1 MEDDP
6 TKQNMSIDAA
16 RQAIRRQLQL
26 EDSGDTR
33 LRQQLNDSLG
43 YLMTL
48 SARRRCA

>member
-1 MEDDP
+1 MESDP
-6 TKQNMSIDAA
+6 SQQNIRIDAA

-48 SARRRCA
+48 AARRRCA